1 MLTRE
6 LQPSVGIN
14 RTKRWKRA
22 EALGLSPP
30 IEVLAVLM
38 RESEKKAE
46 DIETAYTEV
55 LLNHTAAA

>member
-1 MLTRE
+1 M
-6 LQPSVGIN
+6 
-14 RTKRWKRA
+14 RA

-38 RESEKKAE
+38 RESEKKTE
-46 DIETAYTEV
+46 GVETAYVEV